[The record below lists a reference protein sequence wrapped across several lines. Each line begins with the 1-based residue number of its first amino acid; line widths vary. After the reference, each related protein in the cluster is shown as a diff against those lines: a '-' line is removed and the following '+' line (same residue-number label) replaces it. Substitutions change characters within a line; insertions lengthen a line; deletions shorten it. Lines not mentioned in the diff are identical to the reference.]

1 MKKNSTTYYKKLGKT
16 NMKQWINGNVM
27 LISEDHDELYLIIKD
42 EISGITQDYAIL
54 PEELPRIKEVIEQYL
69 AKKV

>member
-1 MKKNSTTYYKKLGKT
+1 
-16 NMKQWINGNVM
+16 MKQWINGNVM

-42 EISGITQDYAIL
+42 EISSITQDYAIL